1 MIEARCD
8 DREWGGQTVAPL
20 SIIKI
25 DFDRVWP
32 WLRQAVDRW
41 GETHRKW
48 HVWRLIEAERA
59 QLWTTENAA
68 IVTTIDESPTG
79 FKELSWWLAGG
90 VYRDAEHLRPAIEA
104 WAKGRGCQRA
114 IMRGGRPGWAKRM
127 PDYRRHAV
135 VYTKD
140 F

>member
-68 IVTTIDESPTG
+68 IVTTIATPQMTPNIVSNDRNQCAPIS
-79 FKELSWWLAGG
+79 L
-90 VYRDAEHLRPAIEA
+90 
-104 WAKGRGCQRA
+104 
-114 IMRGGRPGWAKRM
+114 M
-127 PDYRRHAV
+127 PLWMTV
-135 VYTKD
+135 PK
-140 F
+140 FIPKN